1 MTLTGTPKTDFLSQG
16 YMMLVNCV
24 LISYINKVSEA
35 FLTCEQNH
43 KLKKTYVFA
52 QRDLSHMLSIG
63 IYIVL
68 SGEPLLPIERKLRIS
83 AMIVA

>member
-1 MTLTGTPKTDFLSQG
+1 MF
-16 YMMLVNCV
+16 VNCV

-35 FLTCEQNH
+35 FFTCKQNH
-43 KLKKTYVFA
+43 ILKKTYVFS

-68 SGEPLLPIERKLRIS
+68 SGEPLLPVERKLRIS
-83 AMIVA
+83 AIKIA